1 MQNAFSTLEENI
13 FSAVKSM
20 PSEFDTH
27 QLILELARENQQAYI
42 KALHESDS
50 DTPFQAV
57 HSKIGKALK
66 RYSLE
71 ENAVIRETEANCKS
85 PNIFGEY
92 SSCSKW
98 ERLN

>member
-1 MQNAFSTLEENI
+1 MQNKFAILEENI
-13 FSAVKSM
+13 FSAIEHM
-20 PSEFDTH
+20 PTEFDTH
-27 QLILELARENQQAYI
+27 QLILELVRENQRVYI
-42 KALHESDS
+42 EALYESDS
-50 DTPFQAV
+50 ETPFQAV

-71 ENAVIRETEANCKS
+71 PNARIRETEANCKS

-98 ERLN
+98 ANLG